1 MLTQLLKQFWSIH
14 KSVGSLVK
22 NLIQLEKTNKK
33 QNKTNSLPNVPS
45 KHWKLWGRLL
55 RSSKR
60 HHCIALVKIYW
71 SHLKYMYYLLA
82 LCGASFESWM
92 VQILP
97 VHTDTGVL
105 CYVEGEIRIQG
116 KMLLIFFLTGA
127 CTLTIITNTIT
138 MRQQNSHVT
147 MIP

>member
-1 MLTQLLKQFWSIH
+1 
-14 KSVGSLVK
+14 
-22 NLIQLEKTNKK
+22 
-33 QNKTNSLPNVPS
+33 
-45 KHWKLWGRLL
+45 
-55 RSSKR
+55 
-60 HHCIALVKIYW
+60 
-71 SHLKYMYYLLA
+71 MYYLLA